1 MNINFH
7 HFAGLSIALILIGLS
22 SCNKVRSDPTKITMR
37 PRVFIENSAPVPI
50 LDEYDFVGVQLG
62 TIANVISSNP
72 DDRVYTL
79 WFSLDRR
86 SAIAIQKETVRNV
99 GKNLQLIIAG
109 QLVGIHPIEKGILN
123 GMLPF
128 ILSSN
133 VSDENAILLYEELSR
148 SIVHLRA
155 EMEEHKL

>member
-7 HFAGLSIALILIGLS
+7 HFAGLSITLILIGLS

-62 TIANVISSNP
+62 TIANVISPNP

-99 GKNLQLIIAG
+99 AKTYNLLL
-109 QLVGIHPIEKGILN
+109 LVN
-123 GMLPF
+123 
-128 ILSSN
+128 
-133 VSDENAILLYEELSR
+133 
-148 SIVHLRA
+148 
-155 EMEEHKL
+155 